1 MKIDLGCGKHPRGD
15 INVDYGNFAVVT
27 DTSPLDKYFEPY
39 GFKYNPNAKIYN
51 CRIETF
57 LNTYPITEEDEILL
71 SHVIEHLANPF
82 LVLQQLTEAKL
93 IVRAIPNP
101 TKNPADCIDKGHLY
115 SWTKCALQNLLSKT
129 FKNHNIEITEINNI
143 DLMAVITRKDT
154 S

>member
-1 MKIDLGCGKHPRGD
+1 MKIDLGCGKRPRGD
-15 INVDYGNFAVVT
+15 IGVDYGNFAVVT

-93 IVRAIPNP
+93 IIIAIPNP
-101 TKNPADCIDKGHLY
+101 LKNNADCIDKGHVY

-129 FKNHNIEITEINNI
+129 FRNHNIEITEINDI
-143 DLMAVITRKDT
+143 DLMAVITRKDI
-154 S
+154 